1 MLSERSHH
9 KKSQVWDH
17 QLFSEDSGGG
27 VPGAGHP
34 RANVNLE
41 SWKEWGGWLVLQEE
55 VALQTDPDGMIIPSE
70 DLKSWKDFLEE
81 RCGNSDA
88 VDRVRFSELTGD
100 FLFFTFYNENKRKNS
115 ATERK

>member
-1 MLSERSHH
+1 MENKAGCREANIADQIQRTLMLSERSHH

-41 SWKEWGGWLVLQEE
+41 S
-55 VALQTDPDGMIIPSE
+55 
-70 DLKSWKDFLEE
+70 
-81 RCGNSDA
+81 
-88 VDRVRFSELTGD
+88 
-100 FLFFTFYNENKRKNS
+100 
-115 ATERK
+115 